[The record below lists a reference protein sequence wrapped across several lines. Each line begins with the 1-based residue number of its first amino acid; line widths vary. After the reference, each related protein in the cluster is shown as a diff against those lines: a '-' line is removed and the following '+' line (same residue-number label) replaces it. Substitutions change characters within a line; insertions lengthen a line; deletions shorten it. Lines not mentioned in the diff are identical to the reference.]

1 MKRRTFIGMGI
12 FAAAGATAGTL
23 IYKES
28 FESLV
33 KKIIVKDT
41 ASLPIAPGE
50 LDRFLADASEQGIWD
65 RIFPF
70 SHKQL
75 LKWHYYLDNRLFSL
89 PYATNY
95 TVYRSKVVGT
105 FLLSTNFFKNKMD
118 TDKPIRYEFL
128 FDPYKYPC
136 SNPFSNL
143 YYPQA

>member
-1 MKRRTFIGMGI
+1 MKRRGFIGLAI
-12 FAAAGATAGTL
+12 FAAAGATAGGL
-23 IYKES
+23 IYKER
-28 FESLV
+28 FEGLA
-33 KKIIVKDT
+33 KKIILKDT
-41 ASLPIAPGE
+41 ASLKIAPE
-50 LDRFLADASEQGIWD
+50 EIDKFFTDASRDGLWD
-65 RIFPF
+65 KLFPF

-75 LKWHYYLDNRLFSL
+75 LKWHYHLDNGLFKL

-95 TVYRSKVVGT
+95 NVYRSKIVGT

-118 TDKPIRYEFL
+118 PNKPVKYEYL